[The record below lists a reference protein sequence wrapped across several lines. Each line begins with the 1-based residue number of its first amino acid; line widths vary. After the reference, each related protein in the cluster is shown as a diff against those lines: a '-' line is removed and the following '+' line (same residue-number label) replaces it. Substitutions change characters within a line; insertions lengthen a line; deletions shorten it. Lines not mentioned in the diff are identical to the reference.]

1 MSLKNLHIILLLFC
15 FTVGFSQEKPVL
27 KTSIDTTTIRIG
39 EQFHLSFTVSPLGK
53 VHFPELKDK
62 LGKIEVLDSVPVD
75 TLNQTLIKRFL
86 LTSFDSGRWVIPQQ
100 EILINNQTYLTD
112 SIIINVG
119 TVKVDTLK
127 QPLFPI
133 KTIKDE
139 PFALIDARP
148 YLWWI
153 IGVMALLALALYLL
167 LRKKGIRIIKKR
179 IVPPFIIAMDRL
191 KALDQKQLIKSQQL
205 KVFYIELTDII
216 RRYIEEDLSIP
227 ALESTSDELLSTISD
242 FNESSHLEIDK
253 QTIEKLNDLLKSADL
268 VKFAKYKPNLN
279 QAEAD
284 RLVAE
289 FILNGL
295 KPKEKKEVANG

>member
-100 EILINNQTYLTD
+100 EILINNQKYLTD

>member
-1 MSLKNLHIILLLFC
+1 MSLKNLYIILLLFC

-148 YLWWI
+148 YFWWI

>member
-100 EILINNQTYLTD
+100 EILINNQKYLTD

-268 VKFAKYKPNLN
+268 VKFAKYKPNIN

>member
-100 EILINNQTYLTD
+100 EILINNQKYLTD

-139 PFALIDARP
+139 PFALIDVRP

>member
-100 EILINNQTYLTD
+100 EILINNQKYLTD

-242 FNESSHLEIDK
+242 FNESSYLEIDK

>member
-1 MSLKNLHIILLLFC
+1 MSLKNLHIIVLLLC

-39 EQFHLSFTVSPLGK
+39 EQFHLSFTVSPVSK

-62 LGKIEVLDSVPVD
+62 LGKIEVLDSVPAD

-100 EILINNQTYLTD
+100 EILINNQKYLTD

-153 IGVMALLALALYLL
+153 IGVLTLLALALYLL
-167 LRKKGIRIIKKR
+167 LRKKGIKIIKKR

-191 KALDQKQLIKSQQL
+191 KELDQKQLIKSQQL

-227 ALESTSDELLSTISD
+227 ALESTSDELLSTITD

-295 KPKEKKEVANG
+295 KPKEKKEVTNG

>member
-1 MSLKNLHIILLLFC
+1 MSLKNLYIILLLFC

-100 EILINNQTYLTD
+100 EILINNQKYLTD

-295 KPKEKKEVANG
+295 KPKEKKEVVNG

>member
-1 MSLKNLHIILLLFC
+1 MSLKNLHIIVLLLC

-39 EQFHLSFTVSPLGK
+39 EQFHLSFTVSPVSK
-53 VHFPELKDK
+53 VHFLELKDK
-62 LGKIEVLDSVPVD
+62 LGKIEVLDSVPAD

-100 EILINNQTYLTD
+100 EILINNQKYLTD

-153 IGVMALLALALYLL
+153 IGVLALLALALYLL
-167 LRKKGIRIIKKR
+167 LRKKGIKIIKKR

-191 KALDQKQLIKSQQL
+191 KELDQKQLIKSQQL

-227 ALESTSDELLSTISD
+227 ALESTSDELLSTITD

-295 KPKEKKEVANG
+295 KPKEKKEVTNG

>member
-1 MSLKNLHIILLLFC
+1 MSLKNLYIILLLFC

-100 EILINNQTYLTD
+100 EILINNQKYLTD

>member
-1 MSLKNLHIILLLFC
+1 MIIKYLHIIAILLC
-15 FTVGFSQEKPVL
+15 FTFGFSQEKPIL
-27 KTSIDTTTIRIG
+27 KTSIDTTTVRIG
-39 EQFHLSFTVSPLGK
+39 EQFHLSFKVSPMGK
-53 VHFPELKDK
+53 VTFPELKNK
-62 LGKIEVLDSVPVD
+62 LDKIEVLDSIPVD
-75 TLNQTLIKRFL
+75 TVNQTLIKQFL

-100 EILINNQTYLTD
+100 EVIINNQKYLTD

-119 TVKVDTLK
+119 TVKIDTLK

-148 YLWWI
+148 YLWWLIGALVI
-153 IGVMALLALALYLL
+153 IGIALYFL
-167 LRKKGIRIIKKR
+167 LRKKGIKLIKKR
-179 IVPPFIIAMDRL
+179 IIPPFIIAMDRL
-191 KALDQKQLIKSQQL
+191 KELDQKQLIKSQQL

-227 ALESTSDELLSTISD
+227 ALESTSDELLTSITD
-242 FNESSHLEIDK
+242 FNESSHLEINK
-253 QTIEKLNDLLKSADL
+253 ETIEKLNDLLKSADL
-268 VKFAKYKPNLN
+268 VKFAKYKPDLS

-295 KPKEKKEVANG
+295 KPKEKKEVNNE

>member
-15 FTVGFSQEKPVL
+15 FTVGFSQEKHVL

-100 EILINNQTYLTD
+100 EILINHQKYLTD

-268 VKFAKYKPNLN
+268 VKFAKYKPNIN